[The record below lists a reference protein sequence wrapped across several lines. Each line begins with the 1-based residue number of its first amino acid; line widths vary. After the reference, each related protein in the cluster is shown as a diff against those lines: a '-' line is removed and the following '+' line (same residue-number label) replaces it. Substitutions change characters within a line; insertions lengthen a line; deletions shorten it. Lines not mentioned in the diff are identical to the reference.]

1 MPFKKTTLFV
11 ILLGSLL
18 LASVGGILMAS
29 NNPTNSEELLPTIS
43 GKPISTSALNIV
55 NKEGKVRATLSL
67 WDGEH
72 PALIMGDGQCDR
84 RASLAVYG
92 RERTGLTL
100 YGEDCKRRVAL
111 EVQSDDLPTF
121 VLRDHLDTPRV
132 QIVLS
137 KDGSPLVRLLDPN
150 GKAMWEKP

>member
-1 MPFKKTTLFV
+1 MIFTKTRVFVALVGSLF
-11 ILLGSLL
+11 LGSI
-18 LASVGGILMAS
+18 GGILMAS
-29 NNPTNSEELLPTIS
+29 TNPTNAESSSVDS

-72 PALIMGDGQCDR
+72 PALIMGDGHCDR

-92 RERTGLTL
+92 KERTGLTL

-137 KDGSPLVRLLDPN
+137 KDGSPIVRLLDPN
-150 GKAMWEKP
+150 GKAVWEKP

>member
-1 MPFKKTTLFV
+1 MPFKQTTLLAV
-11 ILLGSLL
+11 LLGSLFL
-18 LASVGGILMAS
+18 GSMGGMLMAS
-29 NNPTNSEELLPTIS
+29 NNPTESELTPPDS

-55 NKEGKVRATLSL
+55 NNEGKVRASLSL

-72 PALIMGDGQCDR
+72 PALIMGDEQCDR
-84 RASLAVYG
+84 RASFAVYG
-92 RERTGLTL
+92 KERTGLTL

-132 QIVLS
+132 QIVLN
-137 KDGSPLVRLLDPN
+137 KDGSPLVRLFDAN
-150 GKAMWEKP
+150 GKAVWEKP